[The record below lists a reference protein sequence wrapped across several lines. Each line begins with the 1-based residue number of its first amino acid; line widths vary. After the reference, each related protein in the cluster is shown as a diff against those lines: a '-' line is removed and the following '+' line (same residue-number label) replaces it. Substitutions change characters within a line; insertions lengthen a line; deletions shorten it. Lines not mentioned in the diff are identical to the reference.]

1 MGEAFVSS
9 INGLPKNY
17 YSKLFLPGLIIWSI
31 VAVGISNFDRV
42 QIGAASFVLLNN
54 YFLYYFINKKTITT
68 ISSLKSLR
76 DIMAGSLLLVFL
88 IFMKFG
94 ILIFTDFK
102 FQLLIFIFEFFIYL
116 LAIKIV
122 EYYENIAAEG
132 VATEDGEKQQ

>member
-1 MGEAFVSS
+1 
-9 INGLPKNY
+9 
-17 YSKLFLPGLIIWSI
+17 
-31 VAVGISNFDRV
+31 
-42 QIGAASFVLLNN
+42 
-54 YFLYYFINKKTITT
+54 
-68 ISSLKSLR
+68 
-76 DIMAGSLLLVFL
+76 MAGSLLLVFL

-94 ILIFTDFK
+94 ILIFIDFK